1 MARAKYGRIVYNF
14 LGMGPKISLRHVY
27 FNQFLQAQEQ
37 IRRFFLDTILS
48 LDVLVTH
55 FEHQLCPRIHD
66 GLTSYLARA
75 RRALSVFE
83 RNSPILERHL
93 RARYDKTSMEALTW
107 DPAHHYLISQI
118 NSASDSMEV
127 VRLSTRIL
135 LDSTSDLNRAGLMV
149 RGHEFQFGG
158 GPYRLISHPSTDN
171 YSLCRC
177 PSCNDG
183 SKRFSAAN
191 QPMPIAYPGMSRASR
206 FRLRHRFTGRKSTG
220 GGLPFCGPSHNNC
233 IQHNV
238 KCTRKGCPVQQP
250 QVVVPVLNVQDEI
263 EAEDEDE
270 GLGDDAAEEQMEEE
284 HEYFEVA
291 EEQLEEEHEY
301 FEEEQGAS
309 MGEHEGFDE
318 VETEENVPE
327 EGAIPVDPESSDD
340 EVVVVGVFPAPRQSL
355 SSGAGPSSSGVG
367 APSTNVNV
375 PPAIAGPSTSSGITI
390 RRRGVARKTM
400 GGHFIPFDPFAE
412 PQHLLCR
419 AKNANCGLPGCPVN
433 NRKIN

>member
-1 MARAKYGRIVYNF
+1 MARAKHGRIAYDF
-14 LGMGPKISLRHVY
+14 LGMGPKLSLKHVY
-27 FNQFLQAQEQ
+27 FNQFLQALEQ
-37 IRRFFLDTILS
+37 IRRFFLDTIVS
-48 LDVLVTH
+48 LDVLVTQ
-55 FEHQLCPRIHD
+55 FEHRLCNTIHD
-66 GLTSYLARA
+66 SLTGYLARA

-83 RNSPILERHL
+83 KNSPILERHL
-93 RARYDKTSMEALTW
+93 RDRFDRTSLEALTW
-107 DPAHHYLISQI
+107 DPAHHYLITQI

-135 LDSTSDLNRAGLMV
+135 LDSTSDLNKAALMV

-158 GPYRLISHPSTDN
+158 GPYRRISHPSTDN

-177 PSCNDG
+177 PSCHGG

-191 QPMPIAYPGMSRASR
+191 QPMPVEFPGMSRASR

-233 IQHNV
+233 IRHNV
-238 KCTRKGCPVQQP
+238 KCTRRGCPVQQP
-250 QVVVPVLNVQDEI
+250 QVVVPVPNVQDEF

-284 HEYFEVA
+284 HEYFEAA

-301 FEEEQGAS
+301 FEEEQGADV
-309 MGEHEGFDE
+309 GEHEGFDE
-318 VETEENVPE
+318 LEAEENMPE
-327 EGAIPVDPESSDD
+327 EGAILVDSESSDD
-340 EVVVVGVFPAPRQSL
+340 EVVVLGVFPSQSQSL
-355 SSGAGPSSSGVG
+355 LNGAGPSSSGVNT
-367 APSTNVNV
+367 PSTVVNA

-390 RRRGVARKTM
+390 RRRDVARKTM

-412 PQHLLCR
+412 SQHLLCR
-419 AKNANCGLPGCPVN
+419 AKNVNCGLPGCPVN
-433 NRKIN
+433 NRKNN

>member
-1 MARAKYGRIVYNF
+1 MARAKHSRVACDF
-14 LGMGPKISLRHVY
+14 LGMGPKLSLRHVY

-37 IRRFFLDTILS
+37 IRRFFLDTIIS
-48 LDVLVTH
+48 LDVLVTQ
-55 FEHQLCPRIHD
+55 FEHQFCPRIHD

-83 RNSPILERHL
+83 RNSPTLERHL

-107 DPAHHYLISQI
+107 DPAHHELIRQI

-135 LDSTSDLNRAGLMV
+135 LDSTSDVNRAALMV

-158 GPYRLISHPSTDN
+158 GPYRIISHPSTDN

-177 PSCNDG
+177 TSCNDG

-191 QPMPIAYPGMSRASR
+191 QPMPIAYPGMSKASR

-250 QVVVPVLNVQDEI
+250 QAVVPVLNVQDEI

-284 HEYFEVA
+284 HEYFEAA
-291 EEQLEEEHEY
+291 EEQMEEEHEY
-301 FEEEQGAS
+301 FAEEQGDY

-318 VETEENVPE
+318 VETEDNVPE
-327 EGAIPVDPESSDD
+327 EGVLPVDSESSDD
-340 EVVVVGVFPAPRQSL
+340 EVIVVGVFHQPRRQEDDVGGPADGPALRPAQSQQRAEPETRRR
-355 SSGAGPSSSGVG
+355 SW
-367 APSTNVNV
+367 
-375 PPAIAGPSTSSGITI
+375 TSS
-390 RRRGVARKTM
+390 
-400 GGHFIPFDPFAE
+400 
-412 PQHLLCR
+412 
-419 AKNANCGLPGCPVN
+419 
-433 NRKIN
+433 